1 MMHDRYMRM
10 KTAVNPA
17 RGSAPRGFREPVFAF
32 KTALVLISFCSPA
45 FAQNAP
51 SGSAAANVR
60 IGVLGLF
67 HPRQLTVTAPQGHA
81 LVVRAGDERIV
92 LEQSSGVHTASVRL
106 SGSEIILQTGT
117 RTVRAPGLVVA
128 GRKNEPADFVL
139 AVPKK
144 IARHYR
150 GTLEIHGEVGH
161 LLAVVTMDRETA
173 VASVVAA
180 ESTTETPFE
189 ALKAQAVATRSYLAA
204 SRGRHRDFDFCD
216 TTHCQFLREP
226 PAPGTAVAQA
236 VEATR
241 DMVLAYESEPFAA
254 MYTRSCAGRTR
265 TPAELGLPAATYPY
279 YSVECKYCRAH
290 PVRWSSRIS
299 AEDAATL
306 RSSNEPARLRA
317 ARHLGWNTI
326 PSNDFILKKENG
338 QILVEGTGQGHG
350 IGLCQSGAKAM
361 ATDGADFRQI
371 LRHYYPNTTIV
382 SIHTVVDSFSRE
394 TVWTPD
400 RALVRF

>member
-1 MMHDRYMRM
+1 MIKARSMRT

-17 RGSAPRGFREPVFAF
+17 RRSGPSGFREPVFAF
-32 KTALVLISFCSPA
+32 VTALAFISSCSLG
-45 FAQNAP
+45 FTQTAP
-51 SGSAAANVR
+51 PRSDVANVR

-67 HPRQLTVTAPQGHA
+67 HPGQLTISAPPGHA

-92 LEQSSGVHTASVRL
+92 LENSSGVYTASVRL
-106 SGSEIILQTGT
+106 SGSEIILQWGT
-117 RTVRAPGLVVA
+117 RTVRASVLTVA
-128 GRKNEPADFVL
+128 GRNNETADFVL
-139 AVPKK
+139 AVPRK
-144 IARHYR
+144 ITRHYR
-150 GTLEIHGEVGH
+150 GTLEIHGSAGH
-161 LLAVVTMDRETA
+161 LLAVITMDRETA
-173 VASVVAA
+173 VASIAAA
-180 ESTTETPFE
+180 ESTAETPFE
-189 ALKAQAVATRSYLAA
+189 ALKAQAVAARSYLVA

-226 PAPGTAVAQA
+226 PSQGTASAQA

-265 TPAELGLPAATYPY
+265 TPAELGLPSTAYRY

-290 PVRWSSRIS
+290 PVRWSSLIS

-306 RSSNEPARLRA
+306 RSSNEAARLRT

-326 PSNDFILKKENG
+326 PSNDFIAKKDNG
-338 QILVEGTGQGHG
+338 RILVEGIGQGHG

-371 LRHYYPNTTIV
+371 LSHYYLNTTIV
-382 SIHTVVDSFSRE
+382 RIHTVADSYSQQSE
-394 TVWTPD
+394 TTRSP
-400 RALVRF
+400 